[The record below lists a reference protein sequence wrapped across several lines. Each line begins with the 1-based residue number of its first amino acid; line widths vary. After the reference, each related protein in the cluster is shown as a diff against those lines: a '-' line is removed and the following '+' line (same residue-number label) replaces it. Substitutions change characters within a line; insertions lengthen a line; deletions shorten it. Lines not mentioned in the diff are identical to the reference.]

1 MSYQNMSYQHPPI
14 SDMPR
19 RREYSYAATRD
30 ARVQAEH
37 QLAEAAHQAG
47 PWLIAAYFTAMV
59 FFVSVV
65 LYGLNHQRT
74 ETGEPATA
82 SGAPAASTSAPTP
95 AQETQPQQKPQ
106 ASDQQGGTPP
116 AGQQQQGQQAA
127 PKQGAQDQ
135 PKQPANFQQQKPAQP
150 QQNSQ
155 QPAAKQNQQQPKQ

>member
-1 MSYQNMSYQHPPI
+1 MIYQNMSYQNPPI
-14 SDMPR
+14 SESPR

-37 QLAEAAHQAG
+37 KLVDAAHQAG
-47 PWLIAAYFTAMV
+47 PWLIAAYFAAMV

-82 SGAPAASTSAPTP
+82 AGAPAAGASTSAPAP
-95 AQETQPQQKPQ
+95 EAQPQQKPE
-106 ASDQQGGTPP
+106 AGNQQGGTPL
-116 AGQQQQGQQAA
+116 AGQQQQQGQPKAPATGQQGQ
-127 PKQGAQDQ
+127 PQQG
-135 PKQPANFQQQKPAQP
+135 QQQPAQP

-155 QPAAKQNQQQPKQ
+155 QPAAKQNQQQPAPKQ